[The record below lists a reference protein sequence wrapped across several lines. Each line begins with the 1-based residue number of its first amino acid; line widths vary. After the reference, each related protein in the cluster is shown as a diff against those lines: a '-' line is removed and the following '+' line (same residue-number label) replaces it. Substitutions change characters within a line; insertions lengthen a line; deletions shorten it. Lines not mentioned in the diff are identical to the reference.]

1 MADRDVGNKSME
13 AMQQV
18 QDGQWRLAGM
28 DACLDR
34 RSKTVMRVENRLIRA
49 VQISLSVKDE
59 REGWDTEGEGGGS
72 RKHSNGGTGFKI
84 RRNNSDGS

>member
-1 MADRDVGNKSME
+1 MADRGVGNKSR
-13 AMQQV
+13 AAIQKV
-18 QDGQWRLAGM
+18 QDGQWRLSGI

-49 VQISLSVKDE
+49 VQISLSVKDGS
-59 REGWDTEGEGGGS
+59 EGWDTEGEGVGS
-72 RKHSNGGTGFKI
+72 RKHSNGGTVFKI